1 MRNYI
6 CRLVRGWMLIE
17 FLFMVNVDEAD
28 ESTDAILNK
37 CGEEPRFVVSSR
49 ERKARRR
56 YQCGLSLMTSGSK

>member
-1 MRNYI
+1 
-6 CRLVRGWMLIE
+6 MLIE